1 MSKELKLK
9 KKQVAKIA
17 AVFEQADTAYLEGKP
32 GAVLGQIW
40 RDATTGKVFV
50 DVQFVENERSA
61 KIYEA
66 LNGRKPPKFYYR
78 VG

>member
-9 KKQVAKIA
+9 KKQMEKIRD
-17 AVFEQADTAYLEGKP
+17 VLCQAERACSDGTP

-40 RDATTGKVFV
+40 RDQETGKVFV
-50 DVQFVENERSA
+50 DLQFVENERSA

-66 LNGRKPPKFYYR
+66 LNGRKPPEFYCK